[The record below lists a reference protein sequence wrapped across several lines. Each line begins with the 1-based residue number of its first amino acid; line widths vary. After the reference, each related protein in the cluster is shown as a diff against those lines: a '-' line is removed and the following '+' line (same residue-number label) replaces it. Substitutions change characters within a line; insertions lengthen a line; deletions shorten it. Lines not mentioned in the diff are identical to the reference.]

1 MMFFG
6 DFVIRDLPLKVYF
19 EFEVTNI
26 FFLVLKI

>member
-6 DFVIRDLPLKVYF
+6 DFVIRDLLLKVYF